1 MVSSSS
7 PPSSSSSSPSFLQ
20 PPAGKSPRRRPS
32 LVSASTGPEL
42 EGESLTDSAGMG
54 DTREDQSPRGS
65 SASVKSDR
73 IRKNSNSRRVSTET
87 SSSNNSSSS
96 QSGTFLTR
104 FLGSFRPPPTA
115 PQNRPPLPRS
125 LSSPIKLARD
135 LMPSSSSSSSS
146 ISASQTPPP
155 LSEMPPPVP
164 QRSAAVDSQMYQ
176 STSASQ
182 SSTSLSKRF
191 RSDFTKSRSQRSASP
206 PVSPSASPMISP
218 ALSNDVPRMSPG
230 SPATLRGK
238 ERDPMETAL
247 IGGEN
252 FGGTGEG
259 SAASTPRAEGR
270 GISRRESVLSQ
281 RTLLAHDRNSTA
293 GSLSGGVPLGSPLRP
308 IEEPQVFPPQ
318 TPHLDQSLQLIAT
331 LLPPALLLLSQLGP
345 AHLFSPPLKIPSL
358 FEVALGGSSSRKSS
372 VSGASNSFNKSEHI
386 QSDRASIA
394 STATADTT
402 TTSTSFL
409 AGLPSIDHLR
419 PSHSHELH
427 APSSL
432 SVPAVS
438 AAAIWRLFRGF
449 EWIGEVGKGEQ
460 PPPPSPTTADRPPV
474 GEDED
479 EEYVEQPEDDEYE
492 QIFDFPSMLQGVSD
506 VLAADTAARGI
517 ELVIGQVGNGSA
529 PSPAATPTVDE
540 KKEGPI
546 GERPNPVAK
555 DIESRELLVRAD
567 ERAWSVALVW
577 ILHHIIAGANSGSTI
592 EVRFLATAASV
603 APENSTSQPAAPSTS
618 PRSET
623 NVRPPQKW
631 WTVSLE
637 ILHSVATSTPAHPYP
652 DPSSPGSGLG
662 AELPSPP
669 FDSLFAKDLFSLV
682 GFELGSVEPGTLAE
696 SASKSWV
703 LESLL
708 PAARPKPRPVDD
720 PSTLLGRRRA
730 SLEASIGQEP
740 SIGDLKRFADSAL
753 KGHRVALHASD
764 QSTFAKHLTMYLA
777 GWGMDVQHVP
787 LDAEG
792 PLSSGSSVHGLDGKR
807 PSAGSRF
814 DSGFAGTD
822 SGTPPGFA
830 SPNSDGSHKSPDLGA
845 NGEPNSNLCII
856 DDDVST
862 LRRLLVALR
871 APPLHAPPTL
881 ISKRPQLATRRAR
894 SSPHVRQ
901 LHQLQQQGPSQ
912 WVIVHFAS
920 LTHYKTIKE
929 IVADALATTRSPSL
943 PEVLVIPKPAGPR
956 RIITSLWTAL
966 KRPAVDPFLPPIA
979 TSPTSPG
986 IQYWTP
992 RLSPALAKEQEFD
1005 FGGSDSSGSKNGE
1018 SNNPMSTLGKP
1029 RTPPTYFSPSSTV
1042 FPPSSH
1048 LPPSPLGQNNESQDS
1063 YFSSV
1068 AEELKEATPSEGMV
1082 IQSPDGRSGI
1092 FFQPQTRS
1100 QRSIHAKEKAASKPM
1115 ERDRQPAAGLR
1126 DQGANEFSSDPSS
1139 GPARVSTAT
1148 PHEIGLGPSSSR
1160 RKSSNSSVV
1169 HADQTAP
1176 PMPLGTPALH
1186 LDSFISA
1193 AKSRANGEDVS
1204 PEELPPPTEELARHA
1219 SSGSNGKRPNA
1230 AARHSNSSGGSG
1242 PGSTAQSPLATS
1254 ANASPNFGPPS
1265 RRPTIGAPSPMSNL
1279 PPSTPLGPAAQGAAA
1294 ARASGSKVP
1303 PSPSSPRTAFGRS
1316 RTGTVTQAPK
1326 GKRRASRKN
1335 TLPSVPPIRVLIVED
1350 NKINQTILSV
1360 FMKKRGIKCEVAV
1373 DGAQAVDK
1381 WKKGNFHLVL
1391 MDIQLPVKDGIEAT
1405 REIRELE
1412 RANNV
1417 GTFITTPTTDLS
1429 SPSMSSI
1436 SNPLSNPGS
1445 PLLHMPV
1452 IIVALTASSLQADRV
1467 NALAAG
1473 CNDFLTKPVSLPWLE
1488 TKLVEWGSMAYLS
1501 GFGRKMDS
1509 PEPTTSTTN
1518 LGAPPAPQTQGS
1530 AAKNFS
1536 AGINS
1541 KADEVRGHLHIDR
1554 AHKSDESPGSS
1565 SNASPALD
1573 AGPPVNTVNDTPAQP
1588 SLMLTSPTPQE
1599 TPKTATTAAK
1609 PEVNDKAPDP
1619 THVLDKVEEKLE
1631 DLVQEQED
1639 LTASPKRPGPT
1650 PLPPSV
1656 LGSQDPSL
1664 HDVLVEGDRLA
1675 ELGRTRA
1682 GSASFGQALTE
1693 SGVSSARGSNENLYK

>member
-1 MVSSSS
+1 MAT
-7 PPSSSSSSPSFLQ
+7 PPAPSSSSSSASSSSSLQ
-20 PPAGKSPRRRPS
+20 PPQNKRGAEIGLGAPARDSIDEWIGG
-32 LVSASTGPEL
+32 T
-42 EGESLTDSAGMG
+42 LTEVALDRQPNEAA
-54 DTREDQSPRGS
+54 EKQQQSQ
-65 SASVKSDR
+65 A
-73 IRKNSNSRRVSTET
+73 ET
-87 SSSNNSSSS
+87 TSSSSS
-96 QSGTFLTR
+96 QPGTFLTR
-104 FLGSFRPPPTA
+104 FLGSFRPPSTA
-115 PQNRPPLPRS
+115 PPSRPSLPRS

-135 LMPSSSSSSSS
+135 LLPSTSSNSASTSDLLAPPILDPSSSSPDVYQA
-146 ISASQTPPP
+146 ASGT
-155 LSEMPPPVP
+155 
-164 QRSAAVDSQMYQ
+164 
-176 STSASQ
+176 
-182 SSTSLSKRF
+182 SSTSSLTKRDN
-191 RSDFTKSRSQRSASP
+191 RSRSQRSASP
-206 PVSPSASPMISP
+206 PISPSASPLTSP
-218 ALSNDVPRMSPG
+218 ALSTEPPKMSPG
-230 SPATLRGK
+230 SPATLRGREK
-238 ERDPMETAL
+238 DPMEMAAFGEHFAPNSL
-247 IGGEN
+247 GG
-252 FGGTGEG
+252 GGEG
-259 SAASTPRAEGR
+259 SAASTPRGDPR
-270 GISRRESVLSQ
+270 VMSRRESMLSQ
-281 RTLLAHDRNSTA
+281 RTLLAHDRTSTA
-293 GSLSGGVPLGSPLRP
+293 GSLSGGLPLGSPLRP
-308 IEEPQVFPPQ
+308 IEEPPSFPQV
-318 TPHLDQSLQLIAT
+318 PHLDQSLQLIAT

-345 AHLFSPPLKIPSL
+345 THLFSPPLQIPSL
-358 FEVALGGSSSRKSS
+358 FEVALGGTSSRKSS
-372 VSGASNSFNKSEHI
+372 ISGATTSRNKSDHM

-394 STATADTT
+394 STATGDTAT
-402 TTSTSFL
+402 TAASFL
-409 AGLPSIDHLR
+409 PGIPTADHLR
-419 PSHSHELH
+419 PAHSHELH

-449 EWIGEVGKGEQ
+449 EWIGQVGKGEQ
-460 PPPPSPTTADRPPV
+460 PPPPSPSLEPTSVDDSSEGDAEEAD
-474 GEDED
+474 EH
-479 EEYVEQPEDDEYE
+479 E

-529 PSPAATPTVDE
+529 PSPAATPTVEE
-540 KKEGPI
+540 KNAEAL
-546 GERPNPVAK
+546 GEPRKKVAK

-577 ILHHIIAGANSGSTI
+577 VLHHIIAGASSGSTI

-603 APENSTSQPAAPSTS
+603 TTSNSNLAAAGTS
-618 PRSET
+618 PPPDST
-623 NVRPPQKW
+623 TLPPQRW

-637 ILHSVATSTPAHPYP
+637 ILHTAAPPTLAHPYS
-652 DPSSPGSGLG
+652 DVDACSSHSDM
-662 AELPSPP
+662 ADCVAPP
-669 FDSLFAKDLFSLV
+669 FETPFAQSLFSLV
-682 GFELGSVEPGTLAE
+682 GFKLGSVEPGTIAD
-696 SASKSWV
+696 STAQSWV
-703 LESLL
+703 LEGLL
-708 PAARPKPRPVDD
+708 PAARPKPRPVED

-730 SLEASIGQEP
+730 SLEASVGQEP

-753 KGHRVALHASD
+753 KGHRVALHASE

-792 PLSSGSSVHGLDGKR
+792 PLSSGSSIHGLDGKR
-807 PSAGSRF
+807 PQVPTRF
-814 DSGFAGTD
+814 DSGFAGTEG
-822 SGTPPGFA
+822 GTPPGFA
-830 SPNSDGSHKSPDLGA
+830 SPNSDGSHKSPDLG
-845 NGEPNSNLCII
+845 NSHEPNSNLVII

-956 RIITSLWTAL
+956 RIITALWTAL

-1005 FGGSDSSGSKNGE
+1005 FGGSESSGSKSGE
-1018 SNNPMSTLGKP
+1018 NPNATLGKP
-1029 RTPPTYFSPSSTV
+1029 RTPPTYFSPSSNV
-1042 FPPSSH
+1042 FPSSGH
-1048 LPPSPLGQNNESQDS
+1048 LPPSPLGQNQESQDS

-1115 ERDRQPAAGLR
+1115 ERDRAQADGAR
-1126 DQGANEFSSDPSS
+1126 DHGTNELSSDPSS
-1139 GPARVSTAT
+1139 PPSRVATAT

-1160 RKSSNSSVV
+1160 RKSSGSSILHQDPTSPV
-1169 HADQTAP
+1169 
-1176 PMPLGTPALH
+1176 MPLGTPALH

-1204 PEELPPPTEELARHA
+1204 PEELPPPPEELNRPP
-1219 SSGSNGKRPNA
+1219 SNGSIGKRPPAN
-1230 AARHSNSSGGSG
+1230 ARHSNSSGGSG
-1242 PGSTAQSPLATS
+1242 PGSNSQTPHLAS
-1254 ANASPNFGPPS
+1254 VNSSPNFGPTS
-1265 RRPTIGAPSPMSNL
+1265 RRGTVGTPSPIGNL

-1294 ARASGSKVP
+1294 ARASGFKVP
-1303 PSPSSPRTAFGRS
+1303 PSPSSPRTAFSRS
-1316 RTGTVTQAPK
+1316 RTGTVSQAPK

-1335 TLPSVPPIRVLIVED
+1335 TMPSVPPIRVLIVED

-1373 DGAQAVDK
+1373 DGAQAVEK

-1417 GTFITTPTTDLS
+1417 GTFITTPTTDPS
-1429 SPSMSSI
+1429 SPSMTTI
-1436 SNPLSNPGS
+1436 SNPLSNPSS

-1501 GFGRKMDS
+1501 GFSRKVES
-1509 PEPTTSTTN
+1509 PEPIIPTVG
-1518 LGAPPAPQTQGS
+1518 LECLRPATQGP
-1530 AAKNFS
+1530 AATRFS

-1554 AHKSDESPGSS
+1554 GHRSDESPGPSPDSS
-1565 SNASPALD
+1565 SNNASPALD
-1573 AGPPVNTVNDTPAQP
+1573 AGPPVNQINDPTQP

-1599 TPKTATTAAK
+1599 TPVA
-1609 PEVNDKAPDP
+1609 KAPIKETASDP
-1619 THVLDKVEEKLE
+1619 THTLAKVEEKLE

-1656 LGSQDPSL
+1656 LGSRNPSL
-1664 HDVLVEGDRLA
+1664 NDVLAEGARLA
-1675 ELGRTRA
+1675 EIGRART
-1682 GSASFGQALTE
+1682 GSASFGQALTD
-1693 SGVSSARGSNENLYK
+1693 SGLSSTRTSNESVPR